1 MDCLLTKLKA
11 SVNNDALRLFDGVR
25 IELEPHTDGNPVKGY
40 INFLAAT
47 KAYLRGDG
55 QFTNSSGTPIGKVMD
70 ISGGLVEF
78 CTTPEGGILEF
89 EGRSFVDSIE
99 MFDYTSMDLAEV
111 TYLDN
116 MVDLKVTKPFGD
128 ISSLNPEIMRS
139 LSYLSLYKASE
150 LTGDISS
157 LKDFT
162 TLTSLYATQLYNV
175 TGNIAIL
182 GKLTSLTFMQLADSQ
197 IYGSLESFVA
207 AQRSN
212 GRTTCDGINLALFAT
227 SPHVTWRGEAIP
239 WVGGD
244 ETIILSWTA
253 STITFNGETITA

>member
-25 IELEPHTDGNPVKGY
+25 IELKPHTAGNPAKAY
-40 INFLAAT
+40 ITFLAAT

-70 ISGGLVEF
+70 ISAGAVGF
-78 CTTPEGGILEF
+78 YTTPEGGILEF
-89 EGRSFVDSIE
+89 EGRSLVKEIRMVSS
-99 MFDYTSMDLAEV
+99 TSMDLAEA

-116 MVDLKVTKPFGD
+116 IVSLYVMEPFGD
-128 ISSLNPEIMRS
+128 ISSLNPETMRS
-139 LSYLSLYKASE
+139 LSLLSLREANE
-150 LTGDISS
+150 VTGDLSS

-162 TLTSLYATQLYNV
+162 ALTYLLFNKTYNV
-175 TGNIAIL
+175 TGNLAIL

-212 GRTTCDGINLALFAT
+212 GRTTCDGIDLVWFSA
-227 SPHVTWRGEAIP
+227 SPHITWRGASIPAAGAEALR
-239 WVGGD
+239 
-244 ETIILSWTA
+244 LSWTA